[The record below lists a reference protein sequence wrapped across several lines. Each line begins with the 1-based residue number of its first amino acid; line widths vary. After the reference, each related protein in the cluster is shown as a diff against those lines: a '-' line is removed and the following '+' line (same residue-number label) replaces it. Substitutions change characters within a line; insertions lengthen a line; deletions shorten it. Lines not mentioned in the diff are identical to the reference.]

1 MNATNP
7 HRPAVS
13 TRGFSLMELLTV
25 LFIIVLV
32 MGILLPVLGS
42 ARNSARKAATQSR
55 LSDVDRA
62 SGQFLL
68 DNRDRLPGYFSVSD
82 MGSNDNGQ
90 RGFSA
95 MQNILLDLAGG
106 VTQAA
111 AGGPDS
117 PILGDVGPLNSASGQ
132 VNVDTTKIGAGAAT
146 PNAGRAGAYL
156 RMGADALVPQDRPG
170 QTLGSAQDV
179 HRRMPT
185 LVDTWGNPILAWV
198 EDPRAPKVTGNNR
211 QDYVNAFA
219 QVNSTNAARFYWNA
233 NAAHLSANL
242 LGRAGTNQNN
252 TGAVRFSLLGGGGDT
267 QDLQGTLVAL
277 LGSPAFP
284 VPNVTPP
291 FPAQA
296 RGRIVLHSAGQD
308 GYFLGSEDRGGKLAA
323 GNQAPNRRNVPVCSS
338 SGGVDALQDFDDVVI
353 GGGN

>member
-1 MNATNP
+1 MNAPTTS
-7 HRPAVS
+7 RRAMS
-13 TRGFSLMELLTV
+13 ARGFSLMELLTV

-62 SGQFLL
+62 AGQFVL

-95 MQNILLDLAGG
+95 MQNMLLDLAGG
-106 VTQAA
+106 ITQASA
-111 AGGPDS
+111 NGET
-117 PILGDVGPLNSASGQ
+117 ILANVGPLGSASGQ
-132 VNVDTTKIGAGAAT
+132 VTVDITKIGAGAAT

-156 RMGADALVPQDRPG
+156 RMGADALVAQDKPG
-170 QTLGSAQDV
+170 ATLGSATDE
-179 HRRMPT
+179 HRRIPT
-185 LVDTWGNPILAWV
+185 LVDTWGNPVLAWV
-198 EDPRAPKVTGNNR
+198 EDPRAPKVSGTNR
-211 QDYVNAFA
+211 ADYLAAFA
-219 QVNSTNAARFYWNA
+219 QVNSATPARFYWNS

-242 LGRAGTNQNN
+242 LGRAGTNQNS
-252 TGAVRFSLLGGGGDT
+252 GGVRFSLLGGGRSAV
-267 QDLQGTLVAL
+267 QVQGNLVAL

-284 VPNVTPP
+284 VPQVNPS
-291 FPAQA
+291 FPAQS

-308 GYFLGSEDRGGKLAA
+308 GYFLGSEDRGGKLAGTA
-323 GNQAPNRRNVPVCSS
+323 GIAQYSS
-338 SGGVDALQDFDDVVI
+338 SGGIDALQDFDDVVT
-353 GGGN
+353 GGSN

>member
-7 HRPAVS
+7 HRPPVS

-111 AGGPDS
+111 AGGSDS
-117 PILGDVGPLNSASGQ
+117 PILGNVGPLGSAAGQ

-146 PNAGRAGAYL
+146 PNAGRAGTYL
-156 RMGADALVPQDRPG
+156 RMGADALVAQDRPG

-219 QVNSTNAARFYWNA
+219 QVNSTNPARFYWNA

-242 LGRAGTNQNN
+242 LGRAGTNQNVG
-252 TGAVRFSLLGGGGDT
+252 GARFSLIGGGRTDA
-267 QDLQGTLVAL
+267 QIQGNLVAL

-284 VPNVTPP
+284 VPNANITPS

-308 GYFLGSEDRGGKLAA
+308 GFFLGNEDRGGKLAA
-323 GNQAPNRRNVPVCSS
+323 SSGTVVPYTS
-338 SGGVDALQDFDDVVI
+338 SGGIDALQDFDDVVI